1 MTSVGKIKAIK
12 AASLEGLDPD
22 TFDVIGIDEA
32 QFIPNLKK
40 DVVILAESHGKQVLI
55 AGLDGDFN
63 RNKFGEIIELIPLC
77 DSIDKLFPFCTECWK
92 RDSVVKKALFSHRA
106 SSSGTSEVVAI
117 GASDIYSPLCRLCY
131 LTLRPS

>member
-40 DVVILAESHGKQVLI
+40 DVVILAESYRKQVLI

-92 RDSVVKKALFSHRA
+92 RHCVVKKALFSFRTSDA
-106 SSSGTSEVVAI
+106 GTSAVVAI
-117 GASDIYSPLCRLCY
+117 GAGDIYSPLCRGCY